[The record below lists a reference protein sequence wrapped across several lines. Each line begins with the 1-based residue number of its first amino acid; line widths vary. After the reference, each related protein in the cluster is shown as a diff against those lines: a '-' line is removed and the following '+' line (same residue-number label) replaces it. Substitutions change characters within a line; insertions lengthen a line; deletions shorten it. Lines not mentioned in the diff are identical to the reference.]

1 MNTLRNSNKEL
12 YQILAK
18 VYFIFEDMNKD
29 KSELDSNLKFL
40 KSKFKERQIKIQKN
54 TPWLTILI
62 RYVCNADRVRSYNY
76 NRVISYAKESGIPP
90 EELPQFIEEHGGIE
104 SCKKIMTLKKSGKK
118 LDIEF
123 DIYEILENIDD
134 FDSVAIIDL
143 GETRLKIEDQCKLV
157 FTVGRLGAD
166 EKTIELFGVVNSM
179 TKQLRYKLL
188 RLIAKDLF
196 FHIGKSVEK
205 IEAEHEEN
213 LAKVYKLMDQSSL
226 YSKQKEGIMESV
238 S

>member
-1 MNTLRNSNKEL
+1 M
-12 YQILAK
+12 
-18 VYFIFEDMNKD
+18 
-29 KSELDSNLKFL
+29 
-40 KSKFKERQIKIQKN
+40 
-54 TPWLTILI
+54 
-62 RYVCNADRVRSYNY
+62 
-76 NRVISYAKESGIPP
+76 
-90 EELPQFIEEHGGIE
+90 
-104 SCKKIMTLKKSGKK
+104 
-118 LDIEF
+118 
-123 DIYEILENIDD
+123 
-134 FDSVAIIDL
+134 AIIDL